1 MIPRVSEFGR
11 GVDFE
16 IWTKELQED
25 DNCRY
30 QSTVSSGRNEKE
42 KVQTWYE
49 IFVFLKSQSERKEK
63 DYNREVEKY

>member
-16 IWTKELQED
+16 IWTKELQEN

-42 KVQTWYE
+42 KVQTYGM
-49 IFVFLKSQSERKEK
+49 
-63 DYNREVEKY
+63 KYLSF